1 MAFDINNP
9 YFRTKVLT
17 ASPEQLRL
25 ILLEGAIHFVAIGRE
40 GLATKNYEKVYEGF
54 SQSKAIVMELINALR
69 PEIAPELCSRLSS
82 LYTYIFRLLMEAS
95 FEKNDA
101 KASEALKLL
110 EYERE
115 TWTLLLEKLATER
128 PSAPNPS
135 AAPTET
141 HATPGE
147 RTPLSLSA

>member
-1 MAFDINNP
+1 MAFDVNNP

-25 ILLEGAIHFVAIGRE
+25 MLIDGAIHFVEIGRE

-69 PEIAPELCSRLSS
+69 PEHAPELCSRLSS

-101 KASEALKLL
+101 KAAEAQKLL

-115 TWTLLLEKLATER
+115 TWTMLLEKLSSER
-128 PSAPNPS
+128 PDQATAPS
-135 AAPTET
+135 D
-141 HATPGE
+141 PGTSE
-147 RTPLSLSA
+147 RAPLSLSA